1 MLGRAEM
8 DQIVSKVTDSI
19 ELLINL
25 RETIC

>member
-19 ELLINL
+19 ELFINL